1 MRGCRVWS
9 ECTRSDLTIGQLV
22 QFGPVYEK
30 YIINYPTA
38 VQVLEKLESK
48 KQFKQWMEFKAEKP
62 IFAKFSLISF
72 LVMPIQRLPRYI
84 LLLTELLRFTPQ
96 DHVDHGALLDCLA
109 YATQVCAVCYSTLS
123 AADRS
128 SW

>member
-1 MRGCRVWS
+1 M
-9 ECTRSDLTIGQLV
+9 
-22 QFGPVYEK
+22 YEK

-38 VQVLEKLESK
+38 VQVLEKLEAK

-84 LLLTELLRFTPQ
+84 LLLTELLRFTPEVHIER
-96 DHVDHGALLDCLA
+96 DPLLDCLA
-109 YATQVCAVCYSTLS
+109 YATQVGLHECAPFF
-123 AADRS
+123 
-128 SW
+128 